1 MKIVFATNN
10 AHKLEEVRNILG
22 NKFQV
27 LSLNDIECHVDIP
40 ETGKTLEE
48 NAMIKAKYVFEHYHI
63 SVFADDTGLEVEA
76 LGGEPGVYSARYAGG
91 DGHDSEAN
99 MKKLL
104 ANLKGEENRKARF
117 RDSLYPERR
126 RLGRY
131 SCPGRDGRHSGRR
144 DNGRKEG
151 RVGIRLRPYIP
162 AYRLRQ
168 DIRRT
173 RQRHKEQN
181 LS

>member
-91 DGHDSEAN
+91 DVHDSEAN
-99 MKKLL
+99 LKKLL
-104 ANLKGEENRKARF
+104 AKLKIKRNKNSKVILPLYLKRK
-117 RDSLYPERR
+117 
-126 RLGRY
+126 
-131 SCPGRDGRHSGRR
+131 
-144 DNGRKEG
+144 
-151 RVGIRLRPYIP
+151 
-162 AYRLRQ
+162 YRLV
-168 DIRRT
+168 
-173 RQRHKEQN
+173 N
-181 LS
+181 